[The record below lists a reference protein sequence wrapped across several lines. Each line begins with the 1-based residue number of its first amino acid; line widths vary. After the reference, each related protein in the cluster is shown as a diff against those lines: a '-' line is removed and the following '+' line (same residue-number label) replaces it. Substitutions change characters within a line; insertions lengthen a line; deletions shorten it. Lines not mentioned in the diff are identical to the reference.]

1 MEATYIIWQASKIYE
16 GHVNNNDAIQF
27 KDEVIVYD
35 YNFMKAALNEAS
47 KEHAQAHRVYRTIA
61 PILMRRYSDYQWCYG
76 DCSNTSYKLE
86 HIEYMLSRYDPSS
99 FRSRVQEI
107 EEDNRRRAERAKML
121 ADKRACQAS
130 LLESN
135 IKLGFVSY

>member
-1 MEATYIIWQASKIYE
+1 MEATYIISQASKIYE
-16 GHVNNNDAIQF
+16 GNVNSNDAIQF

-47 KEHAQAHRVYRTIA
+47 KEYAQAQRVYETIA

-76 DCSNTSYKLE
+76 DCSSTSYKLE

-107 EEDNRRRAERAKML
+107 EEDNRRRAERAKEL
-121 ADKRACQAS
+121 ADKRAHQAS

>member
-1 MEATYIIWQASKIYE
+1 MEATYIISQTSKIYE

-47 KEHAQAHRVYRTIA
+47 KEHAQAHRVYRTIT

-76 DCSNTSYKLE
+76 DCSSTSYKLE
-86 HIEYMLSRYDPSS
+86 HIEYMLSRYNPSS

-107 EEDNRRRAERAKML
+107 EEDNRRRAERAKEL
-121 ADKRACQAS
+121 ADKHAHQAA
-130 LLESN
+130 LLATN
-135 IKLGFVSY
+135 

>member
-1 MEATYIIWQASKIYE
+1 MEVTYIISEADKIYK
-16 GHVNNNDAIQF
+16 GHVKHIDAIQI

-35 YNFMKAALNEAS
+35 YNFMKAALNKDS
-47 KEHAQAHRVYRTIA
+47 KEYAQAQRVYSAIA
-61 PILMRRYSDYQWCYG
+61 PILMRRYEHYENAYYD
-76 DCSNTSYKLE
+76 TSYE
-86 HIEYMLSRYDPSS
+86 TGHILYMLSRYDPSS

-107 EEDNRRRAERAKML
+107 EEDNRRRAERAKEL
-121 ADKRACQAS
+121 ADKHAHQAS